1 MSESDRH
8 HQSTAYGWFWAWL
21 TVAAAL
27 ATTVS
32 AVQMGLR
39 EEWQGASIAF
49 ILIGTFA
56 FEIKRMFSLLMHAD
70 EIQARADEVRA
81 SDTGTWRLFVHGEAP
96 ERFTVR
102 WDAWGRQY
110 ISEARTEDGFNATWV
125 DSLTLAG
132 IIEGQERAGWV
143 PNDDEATRAIRARLD
158 LAPLKREDT
167 L

>member
-1 MSESDRH
+1 MSESNRH
-8 HQSTAYGWFWAWL
+8 DKGSAWGWVSAWL
-21 TVAAAL
+21 GVALILVTAVSTSIL
-27 ATTVS
+27 AFDREWLGVS
-32 AVQMGLR
+32 LGVILLWEIIPAVARRFGL
-39 EEWQGASIAF
+39 E
-49 ILIGTFA
+49 
-56 FEIKRMFSLLMHAD
+56 MHRD
-70 EIQARADEVRA
+70 EIEARAQEVMA
-81 SDTGTWRLFVHGEAP
+81 SDTGTWRLFIEGEAP

-110 ISEARTEDGFNATWV
+110 VVKGPDLEFNTWV

-158 LAPLKREDT
+158 LPARKREDT